1 MRKNHAFLFVAFIML
16 FALSFVMFAMIGFQS
31 TGFILDL
38 FPGIIVIGFGY
49 MINNLKYYIPTAI
62 SILSI
67 NTGLFLAFLPML
79 CAFAFLI
86 VTFFKH
92 KFIIGAYASVVIA
105 FLILGTAFTISVL
118 ATNTVYILNNG
129 TYLVQ
134 SFKNAFNGSFDF
146 GTIYPIVMLTLSMVS
161 MTLMRFSL
169 LFIPFVIFLLLCL
182 SLITVMAKDPYAK
195 TRGAKKWE
203 KIILSYS
210 PLS

>member
-31 TGFILDL
+31 TGFIHKL
-38 FPGIIVIGFGY
+38 FLIDVISY
-49 MINNLKYYIPTAI
+49 LKYYIPTAI

-195 TRGAKKWE
+195 TRGAKK
-203 KIILSYS
+203 
-210 PLS
+210 